1 MTKLTVMVKG
11 DLSEEEWQAAGDEL
25 VEWWP
30 PVNRPAPK
38 GPSSVQLYVEA
49 FFRAAKKKPSKPKGT
64 YNPLTRRRH

>member
-1 MTKLTVMVKG
+1 MTKLTVMVKC

-30 PVNRPAPK
+30 PVNRPKPK

-49 FFRAAKKKPSKPKGT
+49 FFRAAKKKAPQPKGT